1 MIPVLIIPILN
12 RYDLLDQN
20 LETID
25 YPIGEILIINNGKEN
40 YVPKR
45 VDLNVRVLNL
55 PSNLGMSAS
64 WNLGIKLYPH
74 EQYWVYSSAD
84 THWVPGSLEKLN
96 AVSGRKN
103 LVMTT
108 EAWSC
113 FSLGEEVLRKVG
125 LFDEFFYPIYFED
138 NDYYER
144 MMLSS
149 VKDGYIDSRIE
160 VNVPQGASQTIG
172 SDVNLKKRNDETFEI
187 NKAYFNKKIEED
199 FKVMGSWN
207 IDRRRANEWLL

>member
-1 MIPVLIIPILN
+1 
-12 RYDLLDQN
+12 
-20 LETID
+20 
-25 YPIGEILIINNGKEN
+25 
-40 YVPKR
+40 
-45 VDLNVRVLNL
+45 
-55 PSNLGMSAS
+55 
-64 WNLGIKLYPH
+64 
-74 EQYWVYSSAD
+74 
-84 THWVPGSLEKLN
+84 
-96 AVSGRKN
+96 
-103 LVMTT
+103 
-108 EAWSC
+108 
-113 FSLGEEVLRKVG
+113 
-125 LFDEFFYPIYFED
+125 
-138 NDYYER
+138 

>member
-113 FSLGEEVLRKVG
+113 FSLGEEVVRKVG